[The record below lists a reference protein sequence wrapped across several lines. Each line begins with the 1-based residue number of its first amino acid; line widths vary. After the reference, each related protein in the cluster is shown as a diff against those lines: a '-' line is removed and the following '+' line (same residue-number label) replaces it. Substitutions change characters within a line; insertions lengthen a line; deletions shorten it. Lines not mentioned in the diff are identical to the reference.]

1 MFPTTYTQRLIIR
14 PLQASDL
21 HAFHA
26 YRNDPEVA
34 RYQSWEWISEEG
46 ARRFIE
52 ECIRS
57 QPGIP
62 GQWYQVAIELRET
75 GGLIGDMGLGVDLA
89 DPGQGEVGY
98 TLAREHWGQGYGSEA
113 VAALLDYAFS
123 SLGMARINAMCD
135 TRNTA
140 SARLMEK
147 VGMTRVGISRDVLF
161 KGEFCDEYRYSIDRD
176 EWERLRSTESSPQ
189 TIDHRRQQHDGREY
203 AGRSPVD
210 DER

>member
-1 MFPTTYTQRLIIR
+1 MFPTTQTPRLTIR
-14 PLQASDL
+14 SLQASDL
-21 HAFHA
+21 PAFHA

-52 ECIRS
+52 ECLRAR
-57 QPGIP
+57 PGVP
-62 GQWYQVAIELRET
+62 GQWYQVAIALRET
-75 GGLIGDMGLGVDLA
+75 GALIGDMGLGVDLA
-89 DPGQGEVGY
+89 DSGQGEVGY
-98 TLAREHWGQGYGSEA
+98 TLSREHWGRGYGSEA

-123 SLGMARINAMCD
+123 ALGLTRINAMCD

-176 EWERLRSTESSPQ
+176 EWARLRGMTETS
-189 TIDHRRQQHDGREY
+189 IR
-203 AGRSPVD
+203 
-210 DER
+210 